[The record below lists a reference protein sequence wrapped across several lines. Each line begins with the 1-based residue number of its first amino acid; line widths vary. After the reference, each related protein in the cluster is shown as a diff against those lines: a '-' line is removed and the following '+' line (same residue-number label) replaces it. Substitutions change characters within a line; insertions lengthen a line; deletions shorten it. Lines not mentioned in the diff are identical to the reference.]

1 MHSVVSKMTQN
12 PAPALG
18 VFSEALA
25 AMMKEIVAEAVQA
38 AISRNGHAGKPPPE
52 SRHYFTIKE
61 AALFSRLGEST
72 IRLYIRKRELRA
84 CQVGSRVII
93 KRTDL
98 EKFIEFHP
106 IEVLPD

>member
-1 MHSVVSKMTQN
+1 MSQN
-12 PAPALG
+12 NTSALLSDPLRAEIKEL
-18 VFSEALA
+18 VREA
-25 AMMKEIVAEAVQA
+25 IQEAGSQ
-38 AISRNGHAGKPPPE
+38 NGHAGKPPPE

-93 KRTDL
+93 KRADL

>member
-1 MHSVVSKMTQN
+1 M
-12 PAPALG
+12 
-18 VFSEALA
+18 SETSLSDALA
-25 AMMKEIVAEAVQA
+25 TILKPIVEEAVQA
-38 AISRNGHAGKPPPE
+38 AIGQNGHAGKPPPE
-52 SRHYFTIKE
+52 SRQYFTIKE
-61 AALFSRLGEST
+61 AADFSRLGGST

-93 KRTDL
+93 KRADL

>member
-1 MHSVVSKMTQN
+1 M
-12 PAPALG
+12 
-18 VFSEALA
+18 SETSLSDALA
-25 AMMKEIVAEAVQA
+25 TILKPIVKEAVQA
-38 AISRNGHAGKPPPE
+38 AISQNGHEGKPPPE

-61 AALFSRLGEST
+61 AAKFSRLGEST

-93 KRTDL
+93 KTADL